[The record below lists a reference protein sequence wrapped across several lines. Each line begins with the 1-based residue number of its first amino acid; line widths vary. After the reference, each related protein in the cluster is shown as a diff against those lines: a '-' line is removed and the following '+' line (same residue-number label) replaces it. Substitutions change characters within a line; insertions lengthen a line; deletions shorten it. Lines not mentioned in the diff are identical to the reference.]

1 MREKQQSMLPSPGG
15 PRLSRPPSKR
25 GFPVCPRMFS
35 RSLLRRRR
43 FYGLLA
49 IFGLALY
56 YLRVLGSSVEPLLG
70 YESAFKEEEDQA
82 LGLGS
87 HEDSGGRYLH
97 FKVKPYAR

>member
-1 MREKQQSMLPSPGG
+1 
-15 PRLSRPPSKR
+15 
-25 GFPVCPRMFS
+25 MFS

-56 YLRVLGSSVEPLLG
+56 YLRVLGSAFEPFLG
-70 YESAFKEEEDQA
+70 YEAAFTEEMDHA

-87 HEDSGGRYLH
+87 HDDSGARYLH
-97 FKVKPYAR
+97 FKVESHAR